1 MKNGDIYFTKGN
13 NIVSKIGA
21 IYCPNEPEHP
31 TQGDEWIKDVNNYMS
46 ELYSY
51 MDISVQ
57 SSSDSTSVAKG
68 GKGTIGVYTSST
80 GRKYNLYLQGRPAPW
95 AGEDYGDSRSMA
107 LAGCGPTAE
116 AIIASSYNADITPST
131 TRKDI
136 VDKLGT
142 GNHSSANWIGQSLK
156 RLVPGIKTRVAN
168 FNENEIKNCIKNS
181 GQVWLVVQH
190 CPYTSGAHC
199 IALIDYKDSNQVYV
213 AHGTAKSRKHGWDS
227 LKNIKSYL
235 KTNPILYVGGK

>member
-1 MKNGDIYFTKGN
+1 M
-13 NIVSKIGA
+13 
-21 IYCPNEPEHP
+21 
-31 TQGDEWIKDVNNYMS
+31 
-46 ELYSY
+46 
-51 MDISVQ
+51 
-57 SSSDSTSVAKG
+57 
-68 GKGTIGVYTSST
+68 
-80 GRKYNLYLQGRPAPW
+80 
-95 AGEDYGDSRSMA
+95 
-107 LAGCGPTAE
+107 
-116 AIIASSYNADITPST
+116 
-131 TRKDI
+131 
-136 VDKLGT
+136 
-142 GNHSSANWIGQSLK
+142 K